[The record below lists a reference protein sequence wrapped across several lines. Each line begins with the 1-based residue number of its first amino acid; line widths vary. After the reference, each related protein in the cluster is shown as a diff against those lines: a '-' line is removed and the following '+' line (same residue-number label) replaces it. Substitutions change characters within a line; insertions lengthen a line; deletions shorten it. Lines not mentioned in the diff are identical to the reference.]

1 MGNNESQE
9 RKRANALAQFSEA
22 RRMLQ
27 EGQAELVRANAKIK
41 RAEQLIEQ
49 STSAI
54 RSTWGAG
61 RPARISKKK

>member
-1 MGNNESQE
+1 MANNESQE

-49 STSAI
+49 STDAI
-54 RSTWGAG
+54 RATWGTG

>member
-1 MGNNESQE
+1 MGNNESPE
-9 RKRANALAQFSEA
+9 RKRANALAQFGEA